1 MAYVLVTDT
10 GRSFWAVVN
19 SVHAFLKETGIRPEK
34 IVVLYEDGTDLGKIP
49 EYLRMLARHYGVEE
63 PIYHMLP
70 EADFEGARRMIVS
83 RVLWEDVAE
92 GAEVVMDVTPGRK
105 AIVVAQVMAAV
116 DGMASHIMYL
126 YIRRLDNADRPYSM
140 IPLALQELKFLH
152 GEDLKRELAPAR
164 PSEEVRERVVRRD
177 ELQILLNEHYR
188 RGVRGFTVRYPLME
202 VDLLH
207 VRLSDPA
214 EVEVLVRPS
223 DMMWGDEELPNYDD
237 LRSALISSGALRFE
251 VGGDADMLRDERWST
266 AVVADTSALYYRFF
280 TVHAPE
286 VNRVFIPRCAVKEVE
301 SRIAGKYE
309 DVERLNVKR
318 RDMLQ
323 NLRHVHVKAARKAL
337 VAAHEIEVLR
347 RGGRMIDV
355 GEAGRGDDALMEAV
369 ESLTARGHHPVVVT
383 ADKDVF
389 YRANAR
395 GWGGVYVHP
404 PKDMEDVLTVDPWNL
419 PTLIGDLALVF
430 GVVDLKGLATHV
442 FGVHAGMTEMPG
454 EHVWLAYHRSDATD
468 EFEEEVEVVRRAVE
482 VARG

>member
-1 MAYVLVTDT
+1 MTHVLVTDT

-34 IVVLYEDGTDLGKIP
+34 IIVLYERGTDLGKIP
-49 EYLRMLARHYGVEE
+49 EYLRMLARHYGAAV

-70 EADFEGARRMIVS
+70 EADFNGARKRIVS

-105 AIVVAQVMAAV
+105 AIVVAQVMAAA

-126 YIRRLDNADRPYSM
+126 YIRKLEKADRPYSM

-152 GEDLKRELAPAR
+152 GEDLRREAAPAR

-188 RGVRGFTVRYPLME
+188 RGVREFTVSYPLMD

-214 EVEVLVRPS
+214 VVEVLARPS
-223 DMMWGDEELPNYDD
+223 DLTWGDEELPNYDD
-237 LRSALISSGALRFE
+237 LRSALISSGVLSPE
-251 VGGDADMLRDERWST
+251 VSGDADMLRDGWWNT
-266 AVVADTSALYYRFF
+266 AVVADTSALYCRFF
-280 TVHAPE
+280 TVHAPD
-286 VNRVFIPRCAVKEVE
+286 VNRVFVPRCAVKEVE

-309 DVERLNVKR
+309 DVEDMEVKR
-318 RDMLQ
+318 RDMLR
-323 NLRHVHVKAARKAL
+323 NLRHVHVKAARKTL
-337 VAAHEIEVLR
+337 VAVHEVEVLR
-347 RGGRMIDV
+347 RGGRMISV
-355 GEAGRGDDALMEAV
+355 GEAGRGDDALMETV
-369 ESLTARGHHPVVVT
+369 ESLTARGYHPVVVT

-389 YRANAR
+389 YRTNAR
-395 GWGGVYVHP
+395 GWNGVYIHP
-404 PKDMEDVLTVDPWNL
+404 PKETGDVLTVDPWNL
-419 PTLIGDLALVF
+419 PTLIGDHALVF

-442 FGVHAGMTEMPG
+442 FGVHAGMTGMPG
-454 EHVWLAYHRSDATD
+454 ENVWLAYHRSDATD
-468 EFEEEVEVVRRAVE
+468 EFEGEVELARRALE
-482 VARG
+482 ITRG